1 MPKRAQFQVTPEHI
15 GWAALHL
22 HDLEREPRIHGGKAG
37 AEQVRQRI
45 AAKRNVGWLVSEYE
59 RQSVEIPEPAV
70 SGVRRLDGRD
80 GDGVSMPGTQMGA
93 HPGACNGNESATMR
107 KSS

>member
-80 GDGVSMPGTQMGA
+80 GDGVSMPSAKVALHSSVFNREQ
-93 HPGACNGNESATMR
+93 NATMG
-107 KSS
+107 KSR